1 MSPLNELIKA
11 LVFASAK
18 HRDQR
23 RKDVCASPYIN
34 HPIQLV
40 DVLTNEAGITDINV
54 LKAAVLHDTIEDTQT
69 TKEEL
74 EQHFGLQ
81 ICKIVL
87 EVSDDGNL
95 CKNDRKQAQI
105 SHAAE
110 LSDEAK
116 LVKLAD
122 KICNLRDV
130 ADNPPA
136 GWDVQ
141 RRQEYFD
148 WALAVIDGLRGVHSG
163 LELIFDKTYAM
174 RPE

>member
-1 MSPLNELIKA
+1 MNPLNELIKA
-11 LVFASAK
+11 IAFAAAK

-54 LKAAVLHDTIEDTQT
+54 LEAAILHDTIEDTQT
-69 TKEEL
+69 TSEEL
-74 EQHFGLQ
+74 EQHFGQ
-81 ICKIVL
+81 HICQIVL

-95 CKNDRKQAQI
+95 CRSDRKQAQI
-105 SHAAE
+105 SNAAE
-110 LSDEAK
+110 LSDEAR

-148 WALAVIDGLRGVHSG
+148 WCLAVINGLRGVHQE
-163 LELIFDKTYAM
+163 LERIFDEAYSK

>member
-1 MSPLNELIKA
+1 MNPINELVKA
-11 LVFASAK
+11 MVFASGK

-54 LKAAVLHDTIEDTQT
+54 LKAAILHDTIEDTET

-74 EQHFGLQ
+74 EQNFGSH
-81 ICKIVL
+81 ICTIVL
-87 EVSDDGNL
+87 EVSDDISL
-95 CKNDRKQAQI
+95 CKSERKQAQI
-105 SHAAE
+105 NHAAG

-136 GWDVQ
+136 GWNVQ

-148 WALAVIDGLRGVHSG
+148 WALAVINGLRGIHPE
-163 LELIFDKTYAM
+163 LELIFDQAYAK